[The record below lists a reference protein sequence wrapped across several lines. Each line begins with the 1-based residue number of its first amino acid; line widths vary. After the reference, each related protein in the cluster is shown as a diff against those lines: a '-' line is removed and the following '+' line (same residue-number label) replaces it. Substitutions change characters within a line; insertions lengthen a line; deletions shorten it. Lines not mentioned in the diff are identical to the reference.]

1 MKRIKCFITIMLKNE
16 MKLYSLI
23 IISSILLSACGNKKN
38 KALVTN
44 EPVVATLKAIHSS
57 CYEDSLMDIKMGVE
71 IRNLRFFIQL
81 YNPNDIP
88 VYIPIRSFQ
97 TLDNNSCFVFSLN
110 DTIINGHHSSKI
122 DNQCVPARDSIRS
135 IVYTIWNFRQTEF
148 AKIHDV
154 RKIAPHLKMEYVKC
168 HTDSL
173 FMHHKIPDVVFR
185 IDENMKVQYYNSNG
199 YVI

>member
-1 MKRIKCFITIMLKNE
+1 

-23 IISSILLSACGNKKN
+23 IISSILLSACGNKKD
-38 KALVTN
+38 KAPVTDK
-44 EPVVATLKAIHSS
+44 PVVATLKAIHSS
-57 CYEDSLMDIKMGVE
+57 CYEDSLMDIKMGIE
-71 IRNLRFFIQL
+71 MRHLYFYIQL

-110 DTIINGHHSSKI
+110 DTIINGHHTSRI

-154 RKIAPHLKMEYVKC
+154 RKIAPHFKMEYVKC

-173 FMHHKIPDVVFR
+173 FRHHKIPDVVFR
-185 IDENMKVQYYNSNG
+185 IDDNMKVQYYNSDG
-199 YVI
+199 HVI

>member
-1 MKRIKCFITIMLKNE
+1 

-23 IISSILLSACGNKKN
+23 IISSILLSACGNKKD
-38 KALVTN
+38 KAPVTDK
-44 EPVVATLKAIHSS
+44 PVIATLKAIHSS
-57 CYEDSLMDIKMGVE
+57 CYEDSLMNVKMGIE
-71 IRNLRFFIQL
+71 MRHLYFYIQL

-88 VYIPIRSFQ
+88 VYIPLNTFVQ
-97 TLDNNSCFVFSLN
+97 ENNRSCFVFYLDN
-110 DTIINGHHSSKI
+110 TPIKVNLHSDLENSYI
-122 DNQCVPARDSIRS
+122 PARDSVKS
-135 IVYTIWNFRQTEF
+135 LVFVIWNFKQTKF

-185 IDENMKVQYYNSNG
+185 IDDNMKVQYYNSDG
-199 YVI
+199 HVI

>member
-1 MKRIKCFITIMLKNE
+1 

-23 IISSILLSACGNKKN
+23 IISSILLSACGNKKDTP
-38 KALVTN
+38 VTDK
-44 EPVVATLKAIHSS
+44 PVIATLKAIHSS
-57 CYEDSLMDIKMGVE
+57 CYEDSLMDIKMGIE
-71 IRNLRFFIQL
+71 MRHLYFYIQL

-88 VYIPIRSFQ
+88 VYIPLNTFVQ
-97 TLDNNSCFVFSLN
+97 ENNRSCFVFYLDN
-110 DTIINGHHSSKI
+110 TPINVNLHSDLENSYI
-122 DNQCVPARDSIRS
+122 PARDSVKS
-135 IVYTIWNFRQTEF
+135 LVFVIWNFRQTEF

-185 IDENMKVQYYNSNG
+185 IDDNMKVQYYNSDG
-199 YVI
+199 HVI